1 MEPSSPLGH
10 EWATLQQ
17 DHERHERTAA
27 GIKIAAV
34 VVTAAGFVAVP
45 EWASVLLLGALWIQ
59 EAMLRTVQ
67 GRLGDRL
74 LLVEALLA
82 KTPAPAGEAYR
93 FHTAWNAQRGGVVSL
108 LVEYLRSAFRPTV
121 LFPYPVLMAIV
132 AVSGL

>member
-34 VVTAAGFVAVP
+34 ALTAAGFVAVP
-45 EWASVLLLGALWIQ
+45 GWATVMLLGALWIQ

-74 LLVEALLA
+74 LLVESLLA
-82 KTPAPAGEAYR
+82 KTPPPTGEAYL
-93 FHTAWNAQRGGVVSL
+93 FHTAWTAQRGGAASL

-121 LFPYPVLMAIV
+121 LFPYPALMAIV
-132 AVSGL
+132 VVSML